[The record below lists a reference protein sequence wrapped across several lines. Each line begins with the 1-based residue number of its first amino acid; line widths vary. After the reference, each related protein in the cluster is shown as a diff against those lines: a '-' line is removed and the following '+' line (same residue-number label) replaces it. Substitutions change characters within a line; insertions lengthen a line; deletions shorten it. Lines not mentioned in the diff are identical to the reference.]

1 MATRTP
7 TRLKVLSPPVRRT
20 GIAIAAPQATGDVPQ
35 TPYLNLN
42 LPPTGFP
49 SWGPDLN
56 QNFSAIDA
64 AVGSLQR
71 AYQGDWIN
79 NRVYAAGQIVIF
91 EGGVFISLVSGNI
104 GLQPDLHPESWG
116 PMGSATSITYP
127 PAGIAVS
134 QGSAGW
140 APSIN
145 PATIPPYPNAGVPV
159 STSTAWAAS
168 IPVANIVLT
177 NPTANTIIDYG
188 WNTFRIQGSAP
199 GAVAGNATTI
209 PVNAYAQL
217 QGPSGQATTGTTGQ
231 AASNGGIVTIAG
243 GDGGIAPVGSTNGGG
258 GTVFIGGGRAGQGA
272 GAAGVGGDVYIQENW
287 GTTYIGGGSAGGGRM
302 RVFHNGVTDFFSNI
316 GASGGN
322 LTIGPTGGLTLAWN
336 ISNAV
341 GETCFINCNSGAAG
355 GFNWY
360 NVPLGAVVGSTTPAA
375 MWLDSSNA
383 LHVGSFVVAGGSSG
397 LFAAGDETI
406 NVAAS
411 ANAVTRLQLAVS
423 GQAGRSY
430 PGSFLITTYAF
441 TADSNDQTIG
451 IIHRATD
458 IGQSGV
464 IWSVTRRGMAV
475 AGGCSVT
482 GTVSCGQLLVGS
494 MSLSFDGGSSFI
506 DGAPSGRLLL
516 NAHSDINAIV
526 QITGQLSASGS
537 CVISGNVT
545 SGGGIFCN
553 APGNQLGLLTMD
565 GGGGT
570 FNGACV
576 AQGFY
581 TSGAKAFRIEHPL
594 DPSKMLTHAS
604 LEGPELGV
612 YYRGEAETVDGV
624 VEIALPDY
632 FEALTMSEWRTVQL
646 TELYEE
652 EDEPVFGNF
661 LAASRVKEGKFR
673 VRSSSPSQKF
683 FWEVKAVRGDIGELI
698 IEDTKENKDASS
710 TRQKPTPQP
719 ITLPA
724 A

>member
-168 IPVANIVLT
+168 IPVANIVVT

-199 GAVAGNATTI
+199 GAVAGNAN
-209 PVNAYAQL
+209 PVPANAYGQL

-231 AASNGGIVTIAG
+231 IASSGGLVTIAG

-287 GTTYIGGGSAGGGRM
+287 GTTYIGGGSSGGGRV
-302 RVFHNGVTDFFSNI
+302 RVLHNGVTDFFSNV
-316 GASGGN
+316 GASGGSV
-322 LTIGPTGGLTLAWN
+322 TVGPTGGLTLAWN

-360 NVPLGAVVGSTTPAA
+360 NVPLGAIVGSTTPAA
-375 MWLDSSNA
+375 MWLDSTNA
-383 LHVGSFVVAGGSSG
+383 LHVGSFVAAGGWQG
-397 LFAAGDETI
+397 LFAAGDENV
-406 NVAAS
+406 NVAVS

-430 PGSFLITTYAF
+430 PGAFLITTYAY
-441 TADSNDQTIG
+441 TSDSNDHTIG

-458 IGQSGV
+458 IGQGGV
-464 IWSVTRRGMAV
+464 IWSLTRRGTM
-475 AGGCSVT
+475 SVS
-482 GTVSCGQLLVGS
+482 GAIYCGQVIVGGTAG
-494 MSLSFDGGSSFI
+494 MNLSFDGGSSFI
-506 DGAPSGRLLL
+506 DGMPSGRLLL
-516 NAHSDINAIV
+516 NAHQGANSIV

-537 CVISGNVT
+537 CTISGNVT

-570 FNGACV
+570 FSGACV

-594 DPSKMLTHAS
+594 DSSKMLTHAS
-604 LEGPELGV
+604 LEGPELGI
-612 YYRGEAETVDGV
+612 YYRGEAETVEGR
-624 VEIALPDY
+624 VEITLPDY
-632 FEALTMSEWRTVQL
+632 FEALTMQENRTILL
-646 TELYEE
+646 TQVYDE
-652 EDEPVFGNF
+652 EDDALAL
-661 LAASRVKEGKFR
+661 LAASRVKDGKFR
-673 VRSSSPSQKF
+673 VRSSNPSQKF